1 MCPANVF
8 LKVVRYIGPP
18 RHDTIIVFDAHN
30 AVNHGFGRCF
40 RTVGTRH
47 SDVQRVLKGCFEHMY
62 TAGAQ
67 VANHRE
73 ECGDLTMV
81 VVARHSITS
90 KLDGQRSVDKPTWF
104 LDVFE
109 ASHALV
115 LTNEGARAK
124 QVLGVGP
131 RVYYV
136 ACLAT

>member
-1 MCPANVF
+1 M
-8 LKVVRYIGPP
+8 
-18 RHDTIIVFDAHN
+18 
-30 AVNHGFGRCF
+30 NHGFGRCF
-40 RTVGTRH
+40 RSVGPRH
-47 SDVQRVLKGCFEHMY
+47 SEVQCVLKGCFEHVD
-62 TAGAQ
+62 TFGAQ
-67 VANHRE
+67 VANHGE
-73 ECGDLTMV
+73 ECGDLAMV
-81 VVARHSITS
+81 VVARHSITP
-90 KLDGQRSVDKPTWF
+90 KLNGQGCVDKPTWF